1 MDSNLRKK
9 SVLFVFGLAIVAGA
23 VPAMG
28 NSVFASVVSST
39 GCGNTSDTSTTSANV
54 FVQSATTVAPLIC
67 PDGNGI
73 FSGAAASALG
83 TLGTLA
89 ETVSQGGPSTITGPF
104 SVTSTA
110 TLTDTITFSCTGCG
124 PGTLT
129 GTLLATITGAVFTEF
144 NPLGIATASY
154 TSMITDTTSNTQ
166 FVATGELCPT
176 LATGCTAAETNPST
190 GYSVSN
196 SFTIVPGDVYTFLIT
211 MVSFASVPA
220 GVNNETDVLASQN
233 DPMTLTL
240 PSGVDYFSQSGE
252 FLAPEPSSWVLV
264 GGGLVLGFGLFRRR
278 MAR

>member
-1 MDSNLRKK
+1 MDSNLRK
-9 SVLFVFGLAIVAGA
+9 VLFVFGLAVLGGG

-28 NSVFASVVSST
+28 NSVFASVTSST
-39 GCGNTSDTSTTSANV
+39 GCGNASQTSSTTADV
-54 FVQSATTVAPLIC
+54 FVEASGTIAPLIC

-73 FSGAAASALG
+73 FSGADATAMGTLAAS
-83 TLGTLA
+83 A
-89 ETVSQGGPSTITGPF
+89 ETVSQGGSTTITGPF

-110 TLTDTITFSCTGCG
+110 TLTDTITFSCAGCG

-129 GTLLATITGAVFTEF
+129 GTLLATIDGVVFTEF

-154 TSMITDTTSNTQ
+154 TSTITDTTSNAQ
-166 FVATGELCPT
+166 FVATGELCVT

-196 SFTIVPGDVYTFLIT
+196 AFTIVPGDVYTFFIS

-220 GVNNETDVLASQN
+220 GVDNETDVLASQN

-240 PSGVDYFSQSGE
+240 PAGVDYFSQSGE

-264 GGGLVLGFGLFRRR
+264 GGGLVLGLGLFRRR
-278 MAR
+278 MGR